1 MSLDD
6 DFVVLTFPKVRDQIA
21 ELKRIPGA
29 RWDSTGRTWR
39 VPVAQLAAVRAFA
52 VKHDF
57 TIDPAVAR
65 FALPDDSVDI
75 GVASHPQ
82 GAELT
87 FAYDPVLVR
96 AIKTIDG
103 AKFSPKTRTWIVPTD
118 QVPDA
123 VAFARSFGLPIADDL
138 VAAADAEAQR
148 RADLAEASRAHDAD
162 ILLPISGDDLL
173 PFQRAGV
180 AYALQAR
187 RCFIAD
193 EMGLGKGGCDSTKIL
208 TPTGWIT
215 FADVTVGD
223 RVIGSDGTACRV
235 TGVYPRGVLDVYRV
249 EMSDG
254 SSVICDADHL
264 WAVQTAAARHHDD
277 TYDVRTT
284 AEIGASLTTPSGNAV
299 HFIPLVR
306 PVQFDDVH
314 ARPIDPYLL
323 GVLLGDGHFATT
335 PSFSTAD
342 DDLAHLVATRL
353 PDNVRLIERTQ
364 RGNVRTIAF
373 VGTERRTAPNP
384 LTVALRALGLD
395 GTRSATK
402 FIPDAYLFAPPDVR
416 LAILRGLLDTDGHAG
431 AHHVEFV
438 TVSARLA
445 DGVEFL
451 VRSLGGITTRRTK
464 QPWYTDRHGER
475 RAGKVAH
482 RLSVVM
488 PPDQC
493 PFLLTRKAER
503 WQPAWKYP
511 PRRSIR
517 SITPVG
523 RERVTC
529 IAVDAP
535 DRLYVTDEFIVTHN
549 TAQALVTLE
558 AADAFPAVVAC
569 PSTLVLNWAKE
580 AARWTPGRTVQ
591 VITDR
596 KAAPIDTPADL
607 TVVGWA
613 NLSFWHEHLV
623 APQAFVC
630 DESHYAKN
638 PAAQRT
644 KAAVTLARTVPDDG
658 IVLCLTGT
666 PITNRPAEFAPQL
679 DILGHLGELGGR
691 WGFYRRFCG
700 AFRDRFGHWHI
711 DGASNLNELHERL
724 RQKCYIRRTKAD
736 VLAELPPITHDPVVV
751 TTDSKLMREY
761 AKAEADI
768 ARYVAERA
776 RQIAIELGEN
786 PRSAA
791 VRARLAA
798 EANEHLVRISALRR
812 IAALAKMPAIVEWVE
827 TRVESGAKV
836 VLAAHHRDV
845 VDALADRFGGLK
857 IQGGMSVEDVER
869 HKAAFQEQSVTDAP
883 VIVLSIQA
891 AKTGHTLTAAHDV
904 GFVELPWTPADVD
917 QTIARV
923 YGRLSDLHGA
933 TATYL
938 LADGTIDETIFR
950 LIGQKREVVDAVT
963 DGTGGGGAD
972 GSVETAVVGHYL
984 TLGLDDT

>member
-6 DFVVLTFPKVRDQIA
+6 DFVVLTFPKVREQIA

-138 VAAADAEAQR
+138 VAAADAEARR

-193 EMGLGKGGCDSTKIL
+193 EMGLGKS
-208 TPTGWIT
+208 
-215 FADVTVGD
+215 
-223 RVIGSDGTACRV
+223 
-235 TGVYPRGVLDVYRV
+235 
-249 EMSDG
+249 
-254 SSVICDADHL
+254 
-264 WAVQTAAARHHDD
+264 
-277 TYDVRTT
+277 
-284 AEIGASLTTPSGNAV
+284 
-299 HFIPLVR
+299 
-306 PVQFDDVH
+306 
-314 ARPIDPYLL
+314 
-323 GVLLGDGHFATT
+323 
-335 PSFSTAD
+335 
-342 DDLAHLVATRL
+342 
-353 PDNVRLIERTQ
+353 
-364 RGNVRTIAF
+364 
-373 VGTERRTAPNP
+373 
-384 LTVALRALGLD
+384 
-395 GTRSATK
+395 
-402 FIPDAYLFAPPDVR
+402 
-416 LAILRGLLDTDGHAG
+416 
-431 AHHVEFV
+431 
-438 TVSARLA
+438 
-445 DGVEFL
+445 
-451 VRSLGGITTRRTK
+451 
-464 QPWYTDRHGER
+464 
-475 RAGKVAH
+475 
-482 RLSVVM
+482 
-488 PPDQC
+488 
-493 PFLLTRKAER
+493 
-503 WQPAWKYP
+503 
-511 PRRSIR
+511 
-517 SITPVG
+517 
-523 RERVTC
+523 
-529 IAVDAP
+529 
-535 DRLYVTDEFIVTHN
+535 
-549 TAQALVTLE
+549 AQALVTLE

-580 AARWTPGRTVQ
+580 AARWAPGRTVQ

-638 PAAQRT
+638 PTAQRT
-644 KAAVTLARTVPDDG
+644 KAAVALARTVPDDG

-736 VLAELPPITHDPVVV
+736 VLTELPPITHDPVVV
-751 TTDSKLMREY
+751 TTDPKLMREY

-963 DGTGGGGAD
+963 DGTGSSPAD
-972 GSVETAVVGHYL
+972 TSVETAVVGHYL
-984 TLGLDDT
+984 TLGLDDA